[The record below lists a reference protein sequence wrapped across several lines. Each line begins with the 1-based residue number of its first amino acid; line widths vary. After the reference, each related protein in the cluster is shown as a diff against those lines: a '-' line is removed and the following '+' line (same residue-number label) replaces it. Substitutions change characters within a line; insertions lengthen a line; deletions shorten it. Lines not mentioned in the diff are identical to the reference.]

1 MSEIGI
7 TRKVDNL
14 GRIVLPKE
22 YRTILQIKEG
32 SILNIKIEDNVLLIN
47 KAKNSCV
54 FCNSTN
60 SLIDFESQFI
70 CNDCC
75 KKFLSKLLIK

>member
-32 SILNIKIEDNVLLIN
+32 SILNIKIKDNVLLIN
-47 KAKNSCV
+47 KTKNSCV
-54 FCNSTN
+54 FCDSTN
-60 SLIDFESQFI
+60 SLIDFESHFI

-75 KKFLSKLLIK
+75 QKFLSKLLIK